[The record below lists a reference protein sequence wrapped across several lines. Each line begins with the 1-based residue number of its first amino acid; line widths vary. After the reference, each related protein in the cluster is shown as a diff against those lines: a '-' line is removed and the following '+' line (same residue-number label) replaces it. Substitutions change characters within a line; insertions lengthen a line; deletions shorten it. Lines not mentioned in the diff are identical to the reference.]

1 MAKMT
6 IEFDSDDYEFFNRL
20 ALSTRMAAALWD
32 WDQHM
37 RALYNEKIPEQSIEK
52 MCEIWNE
59 TIEGINFEDIYT

>member
-32 WDQHM
+32 WNQY
-37 RALYNEKIPEQSIEK
+37 LYNLKYTDHK
-52 MCEIWNE
+52 EITREDLMNDWQEIIN
-59 TIEGINFEDIYT
+59 GINFEDIYT